1 MSAEKPVR
9 LERATTWEEW
19 ERGRASRRAI
29 CDRITA
35 GRELRRFSGDPRKDE
50 LLRRL
55 NSGGRGLRFGPIAPR
70 ASPE

>member
-1 MSAEKPVR
+1 MSAKKPAK

-19 ERGRASRRAI
+19 ERGRAARRTI

-35 GRELRRFSGDPRKDE
+35 GRELRRHSGDPRKDE

-55 NSGGRGLRFGPIAPR
+55 NSGERGPRFGPIAPR
-70 ASPE
+70 ASLE

>member
-9 LERATTWEEW
+9 LERATTWQEW
-19 ERGRASRRAI
+19 ERGRAARRAI

-35 GRELRRFSGDPRKDE
+35 GRELRRLSGDPRKDE

-55 NSGGRGLRFGPIAPR
+55 NSGERGLRFGPIAPR
-70 ASPE
+70 A